1 MNQLKKTFLALPVL
15 LAAILLTG
23 CASSPPAAQYDF
35 GPLRLSAAE
44 RLAKLP
50 AVRLADI
57 DAPAWLD
64 GRAMHYRLAY
74 ANEQQVRQF
83 AHNRWQM
90 PPPQLFSQRLKMR
103 LVEAGGL
110 VLSTADSGQ
119 AVPVLRIEMT
129 DFIQVFDS
137 ESRSWSRVT
146 IRASLF
152 NGRTILAQKN
162 FARDLPATTADAAGG
177 ARALADASDQAI
189 GDLLLWLADQA
200 SRK

>member
-1 MNQLKKTFLALPVL
+1 MNQLKKMFVVLPIV

-23 CASSPPAAQYDF
+23 CASSPPPAQYDF
-35 GPLRLSAAE
+35 GPLRLSAAD
-44 RLAKLP
+44 RPAKLP

-57 DAPAWLD
+57 DAPAWLE
-64 GRAMHYRLAY
+64 GRAMHYRLSY
-74 ANEQQVRQF
+74 ANEQQVLQF

-103 LVEAGGL
+103 IAEAGGM

-119 AVPVLRIEMT
+119 SVPVLRIEIT

-146 IRASLF
+146 MRASLF

-162 FARDLPATTADAAGG
+162 FSRDLPAPVPDAAGG
-177 ARALADASDQAI
+177 ARALADASDLAI
-189 GDLLLWLADQA
+189 GDLLLWLAEQPE
-200 SRK
+200 RK